1 MKLVSIT
8 TAAMIRCMILTMVL
22 VGVSGAMENTV
33 LKKASRG
40 ETFTISG
47 TTGLKGVVMRG
58 LPGDPISDTQG
69 RYAATVEKDW
79 SGTVTPVK
87 EGYTFD
93 PPARMYQGVTADCG
107 NQDFV
112 AQLQMFTISGS
123 TGLPGVLMQ
132 GLPDMPISRPDGS
145 YRATVPYGWAGTVS
159 PQKEGCQFAPARR
172 TYQKMTKDQTNQDYG
187 FQTFG
192 PANMS
197 YSNTTTDM
205 EDGKSQLP
213 VRSRGRIVT
222 RQRATGY
229 ETAAGPSA
237 KTRVVVVPTIEVK
250 DEEFEALTEDIRV
263 MSHILQK
270 EFQEPQTAPGVF
282 VDYGGFFGG
291 PDRTIEALYIQGYG
305 ALFFIEVEFPLVMPP
320 QPPQQQAEKPTEH
333 VDPIWRQA
341 QDEIMSAQDPT
352 AGLRPQPQREQRTAD
367 ELKSNLIKALKHAS
381 NIRHLKP
388 EESVILTIISNG
400 INNRTT
406 TGTYGP
412 YTYYEGNY
420 GMGGFGG
427 GYRGGYT
434 DGGGYGGGGYT
445 GGGVTFGT
453 GGRPFGP
460 YSSSRSSSVTEQTT
474 MTICAKKSDIDAFAK
489 DKLDF
494 EAFRKLAK
502 IFTY

>member
-1 MKLVSIT
+1 MRFVKTTIAMVSLALV
-8 TAAMIRCMILTMVL
+8 LT
-22 VGVSGAMENTV
+22 GISGAMENAA

-40 ETFTISG
+40 RTFTISG
-47 TTGLKGVVMRG
+47 TTSLPGVVMKG
-58 LPGDPISDTQG
+58 LPGNPVSDEQG
-69 RYAATVEKDW
+69 LYAAPVESGW

-93 PPARMYQGVTADCG
+93 PPARMYQSVNANCG
-107 NQDFV
+107 NQDFAARV
-112 AQLQMFTISGS
+112 QMFTISGT

-132 GLPDMPISRPDGS
+132 GLPDMPISQPDGS
-145 YRATVPYGWAGTVS
+145 YRATVPYGWAGTVL
-159 PQKEGCQFAPARR
+159 PQKEGCQFTPARR
-172 TYQKMTKDQTNQDYG
+172 TYPKATRDQTNQDYG
-187 FQTFG
+187 F
-192 PANMS
+192 S

-213 VRSRGRIVT
+213 GRSRGRTLT

-229 ETAAGPSA
+229 ETAAAPSA
-237 KTRVVVVPTIEVK
+237 KTRVIVVPTTEVK

-270 EFQEPQTAPGVF
+270 EFQESQTAPGVF

-305 ALFFIEVEFPLVMPP
+305 ALFFIEVDFPLVIPP
-320 QPPQQQAEKPTEH
+320 QPPQQQTEKPTEH

-381 NIRHLKP
+381 NIRYLKP
-388 EESVILTIISNG
+388 EESVTLTVISNSTS
-400 INNRTT
+400 NRMTT
-406 TGTYGP
+406 STSSQDGG
-412 YTYYEGNY
+412 YESSY
-420 GMGGFGG
+420 LMGGYVG
-427 GYRGGYT
+427 GYGSGYPGRGGYA
-434 DGGGYGGGGYT
+434 GGGGYT
-445 GGGVTFGT
+445 GGGVTLGT
-453 GGRPFGP
+453 RGRPFDP
-460 YSSSRSSSVTEQTT
+460 YSSSRPSSATEQTT
-474 MTICAKKSDIDAFAK
+474 MTIYAKKSDIDAFAK

-494 EAFRKLAK
+494 EGFCKLAK